1 MKSGACKLIES
12 LKMGQCGATDYT
24 ATDVF
29 STEGAK

>member
-12 LKMGQCGATDYT
+12 FEMGWCGATNYI

-29 STEGAK
+29 STKGAN